1 MALKYCQSHKCHTYD
16 TKDRKR
22 GSKGNRV
29 NQTRRR
35 SEFYYGG
42 GNFCSMNCY
51 NDWADD
57 FINRAIDQ
65 VSGRIVEPKILTE
78 ENAWR
83 KILRHNW
90 DRNAESGSGYY
101 ITYFWYNSISDREIS
116 ITEEQYRNQSQPQL

>member
-22 GSKGNRV
+22 GSKDNRT

-51 NDWADD
+51 NDWASD
-57 FINRAIDQ
+57 FMDRAIDQ
-65 VSGRIVEPKILTE
+65 VSGRINEPYTLTE
-78 ENAWR
+78 ENAWQKR
-83 KILRHNW
+83 YDYNW
-90 DRNAESGSGYY
+90 NRNTSGGYT
-101 ITYFWYNSISDREIS
+101 ITYMWYNTLTDQRID
-116 ITEEQYRNQSQPQL
+116 ITKQEFDTQSQPPL